1 MKKRE
6 NPFKYTLDN
15 KRYHTLNY
23 HLKETYGTKVAKV
36 IIDANFTCPNRD
48 GKKAYGGCAFCS
60 EKGSGDANVALSKS
74 ILEQYEANKA
84 IMNRKW
90 DNGYYIPYFQSFTN
104 TYGPLSKI
112 KNMIEPFLDMD
123 EVCEIAL
130 GTRPDCL
137 EDDVLE
143 YLDSI
148 SAKKTIWIELGLQTS
163 NDYTANLMNCC
174 HSFDDFKDVIKRL
187 SKTNIK
193 VCVHVMNGLPYET
206 KADMLQ
212 TIKDINHMPFDAI
225 KFHMLHVIE
234 GTALAKIYK
243 ENPFDILSEEEYID
257 IICDQLEL
265 LRPEVIVE
273 RVTGDPIKDDL
284 IAPTWTLNKTKVRND
299 IDKEMYQ
306 RDSFQGK
313 KYAN

>member
-1 MKKRE
+1 MKKII

-23 HLKETYGTKVAKV
+23 HLKKTYGTKVAKV
-36 IIDANFTCPNRD
+36 IIDADFSCPNRD
-48 GKKAYGGCAFCS
+48 GTKGYGGCAFCS
-60 EKGSGDANVALSKS
+60 LKGSGDSNVALHKS
-74 ILEQYEANKA
+74 VIEQYQANKEV
-84 IMNRKW
+84 MNRKW

-112 KNMIEPFLDMD
+112 KAMIEPFLEMD

-130 GTRPDCL
+130 GTRSDCL
-137 EDDVLE
+137 EQAVVD

-148 SAKKTIWIELGLQTS
+148 TSKKTIWIELGLQTS
-163 NDYTANLMNCC
+163 NDYTSDLMNCC
-174 HSFDDFKDVIKRL
+174 HHFDEFVDALNRL

-206 KADMLQ
+206 KEDMLQ
-212 TIKDINHMPFDAI
+212 TIKDINHLPFDAI
-225 KFHMLHVIE
+225 KFHMLHVIKD
-234 GTALAKIYK
+234 TKLADIYAV
-243 ENPFDILSEEEYID
+243 EPFNILTKEEYID

-265 LRPEVIVE
+265 LKPEIIVE

-284 IAPTWTLNKTKVRND
+284 IAPTWTLNKTMVRND
-299 IDKEMYQ
+299 IDKELLR
-306 RDSFQGK
+306 RDSYQGK
-313 KYAN
+313 YYAD